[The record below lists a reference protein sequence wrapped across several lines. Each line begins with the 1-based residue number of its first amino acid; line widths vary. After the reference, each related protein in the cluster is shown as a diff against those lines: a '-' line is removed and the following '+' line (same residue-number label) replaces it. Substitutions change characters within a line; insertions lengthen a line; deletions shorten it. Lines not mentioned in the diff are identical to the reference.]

1 MRRRL
6 LPGLLVL
13 AAALA
18 GCAAT
23 PGDGPRVDLKRASQL
38 NAELGRQYMVQGRL
52 AVARRKLEKAL
63 QQDDDNG
70 LAHHFMAE
78 LHRRTGKLDEAE
90 VHFRRALELLPKDPS
105 LLNNYGVFL
114 CDRKEYDRAMTYF
127 RRVLDDPF
135 YAGKAQAAENLGL
148 CARAKGDVATA
159 ERYLGEALRLDPKR
173 PKALIALAGIRFDQ
187 GQAADAYDLYRRFLR
202 VGRHTPESLW
212 LGWLLETE
220 RGNHKTARSYAVLL
234 KGKFPDSEE
243 AARLRRAERSAR
255 P

>member
-1 MRRRL
+1 MRRRW

-18 GCAAT
+18 GCTTT
-23 PGDGPRVDLKRASQL
+23 PEGGPRVDLERASQL
-38 NAELGRQYMVQGRL
+38 NAELGRQYLVQGRL

-63 QQDDDNG
+63 RQDDDNG

-78 LHRRTGKLDEAE
+78 LHRRTGKPEKAE
-90 VHFRRALELLPKDPS
+90 VHYRRALALLPDDPA

-114 CDRKEYDRAMTYF
+114 CDRKEYERAIGYF
-127 RRVLDDPF
+127 RKALDDPL
-135 YAGKAQAAENLGL
+135 YPAKARALENLGL
-148 CARAKGDVATA
+148 CARAKGDVAAA
-159 ERYLGEALRLDPKR
+159 EQALVEALRLDPKR

-187 GQAADAYDLYRRFLR
+187 GRAADAYDLYRRFLR

-212 LGWLLETE
+212 LGWLLETG
-220 RGNHKTARSYAVLL
+220 RGNLETARSYAVLL

-243 AARLRRAERSAR
+243 AARLRRAERSGR